1 MDQSPEDS
9 VDKEK
14 QIVSSQ
20 QERRLRLRRED
31 EDRHQQRQ
39 QQKDETASLG
49 FRDNDD
55 PLTFEAEEKVRR

>member
-1 MDQSPEDS
+1 MDKSPEDS

-14 QIVSSQ
+14 QMVSSQ
-20 QERRLRLRRED
+20 EERRRRED
-31 EDRHQQRQ
+31 ENRHQQ

-55 PLTFEAEEKVRR
+55 RFTFEAEEKVRR